1 MSHKQ
6 ISQEQSYHHVCMQQ
20 ISQKSYPHYVCRSV
34 SSHTTSMYAADQS
47 GEVIPPVCMQISQDK
62 SYHQYICS
70 ISVRS
75 IRATSMYAADR
86 SVRSSHTTSM
96 YAAVQSGASIPPVIK
111 KQPQQQM
118 SNEQQYHIYV
128 CSSRIRSSHACMQHQ
143 ISQEQSYCQYIC
155 SRSDISSNTNII
167 YIYAANQ

>member
-86 SVRSSHTTSM
+86 SGAVIPPVCMQQFSQEHPYHLWLRSSHNSRWVMNSNTTYMFAAAELGAAMPVCSIRSVRSSHT
-96 YAAVQSGASIPPVIK
+96 A
-111 KQPQQQM
+111 
-118 SNEQQYHIYV
+118 N
-128 CSSRIRSSHACMQHQ
+128 
-143 ISQEQSYCQYIC
+143 
-155 SRSDISSNTNII
+155 
-167 YIYAANQ
+167 IYAADQT

>member
-1 MSHKQ
+1 MQH
-6 ISQEQSYHHVCMQQ
+6 ISQEHSCHQ
-20 ISQKSYPHYVCRSV
+20 YVCS
-34 SSHTTSMYAADQS
+34 
-47 GEVIPPVCMQISQDK
+47 
-62 SYHQYICS
+62 
-70 ISVRS
+70 
-75 IRATSMYAADR
+75 R

-155 SRSDISSNTNII
+155 RSDIRSNTNII
-167 YIYAANQ
+167 YIYMQQINKKQSYHQYLCSRLVRSSPPVCMQQISLQQS